1 MDDGNDDYDN
11 DDGDSWTMIK
21 KYKLDD
27 CDGCDERLI
36 LLYQRCKISLLH
48 HFQWYTLVYMAS
60 LVIKQEVVILSP
72 L

>member
-48 HFQWYTLVYMAS
+48 HFQW
-60 LVIKQEVVILSP
+60 
-72 L
+72 

>member
-1 MDDGNDDYDN
+1 MDDGHDDYDN

-36 LLYQRCKISLLH
+36 LLYQGCKISLLH
-48 HFQWYTLVYMAS
+48 HFQW
-60 LVIKQEVVILSP
+60 
-72 L
+72 